1 MLSDMKHVNKKQ
13 NSETK
18 LDLRTDKNPFLSPY
32 LIRPCLKIEAMILS
46 TPNRLVKS
54 LGGDVR
60 FP

>member
-32 LIRPCLKIEAMILS
+32 LI
-46 TPNRLVKS
+46 
-54 LGGDVR
+54 
-60 FP
+60 